1 MPQGCDWDWQEKL
14 KIFLEERSGARA
26 WSSHCAGSGGGQ
38 LRGRR
43 WRGGTAGLPAGRA
56 GAAFPAGGG
65 PGSWP
70 GARCPAG
77 VDIISKCGRGPGL
90 GNSRAAFRQTHTGL
104 GFGACGP
111 PSCGEDLRLRKQ
123 QPRVGSSPDNHGAGL
138 QSLRSPSCGED
149 LRLRKQQPRV
159 GSSPDNH
166 TGSDRLLLFPLSPRA
181 LDSRAETAAGGLVPA
196 PGPALSS
203 SALAGVAA
211 SVSCSPAP
219 KVQVLPLRPP
229 HSGAICPDVS
239 QHGNT
244 PKASRPAPSYSHRIC
259 GFSVV
264 LFTWVF

>member
-1 MPQGCDWDWQEKL
+1 MELP
-14 KIFLEERSGARA
+14 
-26 WSSHCAGSGGGQ
+26 
-38 LRGRR
+38 LRWERR
-43 WRGGTAGLPAGRA
+43 WPIKGAAVEGGTAGLPAGRA

-70 GARCPAG
+70 GAHCPAG

-90 GNSRAAFRQTHTGL
+90 GNSRAAFQQIHTGL
-104 GFGACGP
+104 GFRACGP
-111 PSCGEDLRLRKQ
+111 LSCGEDLRLRKQ
-123 QPRVGSSPDNHGAGL
+123 QLRVGSSL
-138 QSLRSPSCGED
+138 
-149 LRLRKQQPRV
+149 
-159 GSSPDNH
+159 DNH
-166 TGSDRLLLFPLSPRA
+166 TGSDRLLPFPLSPRA

-203 SALAGVAA
+203 SVQAGVAA
-211 SVSCSPAP
+211 SVSCSPVP
-219 KVQVLPLRPP
+219 RVQVLPLRPP

-239 QHGNT
+239 QRGNT